1 LKTSLPRRLVTQCS
15 ASLLEEILLINNGGY
30 AMCGA
35 SRSWREVGC
44 AGMSEMRTKGVR
56 IRLLC
61 VDAFVAVAAIGGG
74 VALAAG
80 IGADGPSEA

>member
-1 LKTSLPRRLVTQCS
+1 
-15 ASLLEEILLINNGGY
+15 
-30 AMCGA
+30 
-35 SRSWREVGC
+35 
-44 AGMSEMRTKGVR
+44 MRTRGVR

-61 VDAFVAVAAIGGG
+61 VDAFVAVAAIDGG